1 MADGVVRV
9 SPDET
14 EGTVAAIEEDGCVI
28 LVGAVPREPLAALR
42 RRMDRDTHDL
52 LRFCATIGGNPRQA
66 GHLQQGPPPFADY
79 VFPEV
84 AMNPA
89 VNAVARAVY
98 GERSRLTFYN
108 GNTNCPGSVRQH
120 LHMDGRHSTKPE
132 EPVASTTG
140 MVVNIPPG
148 PADLSN
154 GAIELWPGSHRVGV
168 YENHNGVPVR
178 MEEERRAVRGPV
190 YPHTQPGDVLLRDV
204 RVWHRGVPNPS
215 DRPRHMIALILS
227 KPLEESRYR
236 LKFGKGCEK
245 ALEGRDA
252 DANAD
257 YVDGPIDYL
266 FDPSRRIFLGQIRAR
281 VARERTKRAE
291 SAVASMRRRARETG
305 ADRLSAE
312 EVNAE
317 IEAVRQQRHGAVD

>member
-14 EGTVAAIEEDGCVI
+14 ERAVAAIEEDGCVI

-89 VNAVARAVY
+89 VNEVARAVY
-98 GERSRLTFYN
+98 GVHPRLTFYN

-132 EPVASTTG
+132 EPVAPTTG

-148 PADLSN
+148 PADSSN

-178 MEEERRAVRGPV
+178 MEEERRAIRGPV

-227 KPLEESRYR
+227 KPSGESRYR
-236 LKFGKGCEK
+236 LKFGKGCDT

-252 DANAD
+252 DANAE

-266 FDPSRRIFLGQIRAR
+266 FDPSRRIFLGQVRTRAR
-281 VARERTKRAE
+281 
-291 SAVASMRRRARETG
+291 
-305 ADRLSAE
+305 
-312 EVNAE
+312 
-317 IEAVRQQRHGAVD
+317 RQAT

>member
-1 MADGVVRV
+1 MANGIVWV

-14 EGTVAAIEEDGCVI
+14 ARAAEAIEEDGCVI
-28 LVGAVPREPLAALR
+28 LAGALPREPLAALR

-52 LRFCATIGGNPRQA
+52 LRFCQTIGGNPRQA

-89 VNAVARAVY
+89 VNALAHAVY
-98 GERSRLTFYN
+98 GECPRLTFYN

-120 LHMDGRHSTKPE
+120 LHMDGRHSTKPGE
-132 EPVASTTG
+132 LLAPTTA

-148 PADLSN
+148 PTHDGN

-168 YENHNGVPVR
+168 YENHNGVPSQ
-178 MEEERRAVRGPV
+178 MEEDRRRVRGPV
-190 YPHTQPGDVLLRDV
+190 NPHTRPGDVLVRDV

-227 KPLEESRYR
+227 KPEGEPRHR
-236 LKFGKGCEK
+236 LKFGKGCEN
-245 ALEGRDA
+245 ALEGHDA
-252 DANAD
+252 DANAE
-257 YVDGPIDYL
+257 YVAGPIDYL
-266 FDPSRRIFLGQIRAR
+266 FDPSRRIFLGRIRAR
-281 VARERTKRAE
+281 IARER
-291 SAVASMRRRARETG
+291 
-305 ADRLSAE
+305 
-312 EVNAE
+312 
-317 IEAVRQQRHGAVD
+317 EAA

>member
-1 MADGVVRV
+1 M
-9 SPDET
+9 
-14 EGTVAAIEEDGCVI
+14 I
-28 LVGAVPREPLAALR
+28 LVGAVPRAPLALLR

-89 VNAVARAVY
+89 VNAVARSVY
-98 GERSRLTFYN
+98 GECPRLTFYN

-120 LHMDGRHSTKPE
+120 LHMDGRHTTKPE
-132 EPVASTTG
+132 EPVAPTTG

-148 PADLSN
+148 PADSSN

-168 YENHNGVPVR
+168 YENHNGVPSR
-178 MEEERRAVRGPV
+178 MEDERRAVRGPV

-227 KPLEESRYR
+227 KPSEESRHR
-236 LKFGKGCEK
+236 LKFGNGCEN

-252 DANAD
+252 DANAE
-257 YVDGPIDYL
+257 YVGGPIDYL
-266 FDPSRRIFLGQIRAR
+266 FDPSRRIFLGQ
-281 VARERTKRAE
+281 VRTRGRR
-291 SAVASMRRRARETG
+291 SAT
-305 ADRLSAE
+305 
-312 EVNAE
+312 
-317 IEAVRQQRHGAVD
+317 

>member
-1 MADGVVRV
+1 
-9 SPDET
+9 
-14 EGTVAAIEEDGCVI
+14 
-28 LVGAVPREPLAALR
+28 
-42 RRMDRDTHDL
+42 MDRDTHDL
-52 LRFCATIGGNPRQA
+52 LRFCETIGGNPRQA

-98 GERSRLTFYN
+98 GERPRLTFYN

-120 LHMDGRHSTKPE
+120 LHMDGRHSTKPD
-132 EPVASTTG
+132 EPVAPTTG
-140 MVVNIPPG
+140 MVVNVPPG
-148 PADLSN
+148 PADKSN

-168 YENHNGVPVR
+168 YENHNGVPSR
-178 MEEERRAVRGPV
+178 MEEQRRAVRVPV
-190 YPHTQPGDVLLRDV
+190 NPHTEPGDVLLRDV

-227 KPLEESRYR
+227 KPSGESRYR
-236 LKFGKGCEK
+236 LKFGKGCEE

-252 DANAD
+252 DANAE

-266 FDPSRRIFLGQIRAR
+266 FDPSRRIFLGRFRAR
-281 VARERTKRAE
+281 LARER
-291 SAVASMRRRARETG
+291 
-305 ADRLSAE
+305 
-312 EVNAE
+312 
-317 IEAVRQQRHGAVD
+317 EAA

>member
-1 MADGVVRV
+1 MVDGVVRV

-14 EGTVAAIEEDGCVI
+14 ERAALAIDEDGCVI
-28 LVGAVPREPLAALR
+28 LKGAIPTQPLAALR

-52 LRFCATIGGNPRQA
+52 LRFCETIGGNPRQA

-89 VNAVARAVY
+89 VNSVARAVY
-98 GERSRLTFYN
+98 GERPRLTFYN

-120 LHMDGRHSTKPE
+120 LHMDGRHSTKPD
-132 EPVASTTG
+132 EPVAPTTG

-168 YENHNGVPVR
+168 FENHNGVPSR
-178 MEEERRAVRGPV
+178 MEEQRRAVRGPV
-190 YPHTQPGDVLLRDV
+190 NPRTEPGDVLLRDV

-227 KPLEESRYR
+227 KPSGESRYR
-236 LKFGKGCEK
+236 LKFAKGCED

-252 DANAD
+252 DANAE

-266 FDPSRRIFLGQIRAR
+266 FDPSRRIFLGRIKAPHMGH
-281 VARERTKRAE
+281 
-291 SAVASMRRRARETG
+291 SA
-305 ADRLSAE
+305 
-312 EVNAE
+312 
-317 IEAVRQQRHGAVD
+317 

>member
-1 MADGVVRV
+1 MADGIVRV

-14 EGTVAAIEEDGCVI
+14 ERAVSAIEEDGCVI
-28 LVGAVPREPLAALR
+28 LVGAVPAEPLRALR

-52 LRFCATIGGNPRQA
+52 LRFCVTIGGNPRQA

-89 VNAVARAVY
+89 VNAVARVVY
-98 GERSRLTFYN
+98 GERPRLTFYN

-120 LHMDGRHSTKPE
+120 LHMDGRHSTKPD
-132 EPVASTTG
+132 EPVAPTTG

-154 GAIELWPGSHRVGV
+154 GAIELWPGSHGVGV

-178 MEEERRAVRGPV
+178 MEEERRGVRGPV

-227 KPLEESRYR
+227 KPSGESRYR
-236 LKFGKGCEK
+236 LKFGKGCEM

-252 DANAD
+252 DANAE
-257 YVDGPIDYL
+257 YVDEPIDYL
-266 FDPSRRIFLGQIRAR
+266 FEPSRRIFLGQARAR
-281 VARERTKRAE
+281 LSRERTMRAE
-291 SAVASMRRRARETG
+291 SAVAAMRRRAKETG

-317 IEAVRQQRHGAVD
+317 IQAARRAARVVD

>member
-1 MADGVVRV
+1 MADGLVRV

-14 EGTVAAIEEDGCVI
+14 ERAAEAIEEHGCVI
-28 LVGAVPREPLAALR
+28 LVGAIQPELLTVLR

-52 LRFCATIGGNPRQA
+52 LRFCETIGGNPRQA

-89 VNAVARAVY
+89 VNAVAHAVY
-98 GERSRLTFYN
+98 GERPRLTFYN

-120 LHMDGRHSTKPE
+120 LHMDGRHSTTPD
-132 EPVASTTG
+132 EPIAPTTG

-148 PADLSN
+148 PADASN

-168 YENHNGVPVR
+168 YENHNGVPSR
-178 MEEERRAVRGPV
+178 MEEERRAVRRPV
-190 YPHTQPGDVLLRDV
+190 NPVTQPGDVLLRDV

-227 KPLEESRYR
+227 KPTGDTRYP
-236 LKFGKGCEK
+236 LKFGKGCEG
-245 ALEGRDA
+245 ALEGRAA
-252 DANAD
+252 DPNAE

-266 FDPSRRIFLGQIRAR
+266 FDPSRRIFLGRVRAR
-281 VARERTKRAE
+281 LARKR
-291 SAVASMRRRARETG
+291 G
-305 ADRLSAE
+305 AA
-312 EVNAE
+312 
-317 IEAVRQQRHGAVD
+317 